1 MTAVVD
7 AHAHVIVAEIA
18 RDAAPDEL
26 WRPRVFRESPDAHQV
41 VELAGREVRS
51 AVREWTDPERIVAD
65 QDAAGTDLVVLCP
78 LVVTLPYDVDP
89 DEGARR
95 ARLQND
101 GLARLVHERPDRI
114 AALGAVPLQD
124 PPLAADMLRAIMAD
138 GVLRGVEVAA
148 SVRGAFLGDETFEP
162 FWTAAEETGA
172 LVFVHPTTRG
182 FDAPVFAEHYLW
194 NAVGNPL
201 ETTVTAAHLVMT
213 GTMERHPSLR
223 VLLAHGGGAIL
234 ALRGRLRH
242 AHSFQP
248 QARSRLGES
257 PEDSLR
263 RFHYD
268 TVVHDAALLRSLV
281 ETVGA
286 DRVLLGSDHPFDM
299 GDLRPADSVRA
310 AGLQPADEAAVLG
323 GNAAMLLGLEVAT

>member
-1 MTAVVD
+1 
-7 AHAHVIVAEIA
+7 
-18 RDAAPDEL
+18 
-26 WRPRVFRESPDAHQV
+26 
-41 VELAGREVRS
+41 
-51 AVREWTDPERIVAD
+51 VREWTDLHRIVAD

-89 DEGARR
+89 EEGARR

-101 GLARLVHERPDRI
+101 GLARLVQERPDRI

-124 PPLAADMLRAIMAD
+124 PALAADMLRSIMAD

-201 ETTVTAAHLVMT
+201 ETTVTAAHMVMT
-213 GTMERHPSLR
+213 GTMERHPGLR

-234 ALRGRLRH
+234 ALGGRLRH

-248 QARSRLGES
+248 QARSRLVES

-263 RFHYD
+263 RFYYD
-268 TVVHDAALLRSLV
+268 PVVHDAGLLGALV

-310 AGLQPADEAAVLG
+310 AGLKPADEAAVLG
-323 GNAAMLLGLEVAT
+323 GNASAILGLEVAT